1 MIIVGFLVAYDYA
14 LLQSSIPLVYAEA
27 NRIILSVDEN
37 WLTWSGQP
45 FSIKKD
51 FYDWLAEID
60 TEHKIVWEK
69 GNYADTTKN
78 PLDNETKQRN
88 DMFRNHPGYDWYIQ
102 LDADEYFIH
111 FLPFVQYLQT
121 IKDGQPVNVSVR
133 LKTMYKQTAD
143 TFFQIG
149 GKMETV
155 GVATNH
161 PTYTKA
167 RFIEQCKEIKTSFVL
182 LHQSWGRSENDVRRK
197 LGNWGH
203 RDDLN
208 PERFLQ
214 AWKRCNKFTYALYRY
229 FHPLHAP
236 IWPYLEKVQA
246 DSIPA
251 LIEHYRRQPPVEQ
264 PVPALSWP
272 QKILK
277 KILGI

>member
-1 MIIVGFLVAYDYA
+1 MLIVGFLVAYDYA

-27 NRIILSVDEN
+27 NRIVLSVDEH

-69 GNYADTTKN
+69 GNYADTSKN
-78 PLDNETKQRN
+78 PLENETLQRN

-102 LDADEYFIH
+102 LDADEYFVSFAAFTTWLNSIE
-111 FLPFVQYLQT
+111 VQNPT
-121 IKDGQPVNVSVR
+121 GVSVHW
-133 LKTMYKQTAD
+133 KTIFKIHENNYFLVA
-143 TFFQIG
+143 
-149 GKMETV
+149 GKSERISV
-155 GVATNH
+155 CTNFPH
-161 PTYTKA
+161 YSKA
-167 RFIEQCKEIKTSFVL
+167 RFSESWELKESAFVL
-182 LHQSWGRSENDVRRK
+182 VHQSWGRTKYDVIKK
-197 LGNWGH
+197 LTNWGH
-203 RDDLN
+203 RDDFN
-208 PERFLQ
+208 HTAFLEK
-214 AWKRCNKFTYALYRY
+214 WKRCNKFTYALYRY

-264 PVPALSWP
+264 PVPTLSWP